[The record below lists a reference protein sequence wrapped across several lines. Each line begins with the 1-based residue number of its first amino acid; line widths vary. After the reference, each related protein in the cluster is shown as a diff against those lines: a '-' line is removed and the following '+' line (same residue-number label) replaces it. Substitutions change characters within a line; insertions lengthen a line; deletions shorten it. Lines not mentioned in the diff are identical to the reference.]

1 MRFVMI
7 TSVLASVA
15 VALAM
20 PGGGG
25 NGGGGGD
32 GVLCHSSTFPNPECC
47 ATDILGVA
55 DLDCTPRKFS
65 LRL

>member
-1 MRFVMI
+1 MRFFMI

-20 PGGGG
+20 PGVSGGG
-25 NGGGGGD
+25 SGGD
-32 GVLCHSSTFPNPECC
+32 GTLCHSSTFPNPECC
-47 ATDILGVA
+47 ATDVLGVA

>member
-1 MRFVMI
+1 MRFFMI

-25 NGGGGGD
+25 GGGGGD
-32 GVLCHSSTFPNPECC
+32 GILCHSSTFPNPECC
-47 ATDILGVA
+47 STDVLGVA
-55 DLDCTPRKFS
+55 ALDCIPRKFS